1 MPHNVDVDS
10 AWGTALIA
18 LAGTLVGAALSLF
31 GGIWQQ
37 KRNEKATE
45 ANRRTV
51 LRDTSLDRVT
61 EELFAIIRLSES
73 VPSSRTPVEEHTAW
87 ERTLREHLTR
97 IEMASLR
104 LENPLRATINDMCSL
119 LNDWDR
125 LKPTAWPHQVVTGA
139 TRHAIDSIGAFQR
152 GETLPDAGPSV
163 QRLREAREVAD
174 EYERVAA
181 EETRLATEEM
191 RRNSSA

>member
-1 MPHNVDVDS
+1 MDS

-31 GGIWQQ
+31 GGILQQ

-45 ANRRTV
+45 ANRRTA
-51 LRDTSLDRVT
+51 LREASLDRIT
-61 EELFAIIRLSES
+61 EELFAVVRLSES
-73 VPSSRTPVEEHTAW
+73 APSSHTSAEDHTAW

-104 LENPLRATINDMCSL
+104 LENPLRATINDMSSLL
-119 LNDWDR
+119 LNDRDR
-125 LKPTAWPHQVVTGA
+125 LAPMAWPHQVVAGA

-152 GETLPDAGPSV
+152 GETLPAAGPTI
-163 QRLREAREVAD
+163 QRLWAAREVAD
-174 EYERVAA
+174 ENERVAA
-181 EETRLATEEM
+181 EEA
-191 RRNSSA
+191 RRNSSP

>member
-1 MPHNVDVDS
+1 VDS

-37 KRNEKATE
+37 KRNEKVTE
-45 ANRRTV
+45 ANRRNI
-51 LRDTSLDRVT
+51 LREASLDRVT
-61 EELFAIIRLSES
+61 EELFAIVRLSES
-73 VPSSRTPVEEHTAW
+73 VPSSHTPVSEHTAW
-87 ERTLREHLTR
+87 ERVLREHLTR
-97 IEMASLR
+97 IEIASLR

-125 LKPTAWPHQVVTGA
+125 LGPTAWPHQVVTDA
-139 TRHAIDSIGAFQR
+139 TRYAIDSIGAIQR
-152 GETLPDAGPSV
+152 GETLPDAGPGV
-163 QRLREAREVAD
+163 QRLWEAREVAD

-181 EETRLATEEM
+181 EETRRAEEEI
-191 RRNSSA
+191 RRNSST

>member
-1 MPHNVDVDS
+1 MDS

-18 LAGTLVGAALSLF
+18 LAGTLVGAAASL
-31 GGIWQQ
+31 GGGMWQQ
-37 KRNEKATE
+37 KRNEKVTE

-51 LRDTSLDRVT
+51 LREASLDRVT
-61 EELFAIIRLSES
+61 EELFAIVRLSES
-73 VPSSRTPVEEHTAW
+73 VPSSHTPAEDHTAW

-104 LENPLRATINDMCSL
+104 LENPLRATINDMSSL

-125 LKPTAWPHQVVTGA
+125 LAPTAWPHQVVTGA

-152 GETLPDAGPSV
+152 GETLPAAAPSV
-163 QRLREAREVAD
+163 QRLWAAQEVAD
-174 EYERVAA
+174 ENERVAA
-181 EETRLATEEM
+181 EEV
-191 RRNSSA
+191 RRNSSP

>member
-1 MPHNVDVDS
+1 MDS

-18 LAGTLVGAALSLF
+18 LSGTLVGAALSLF

-51 LRDTSLDRVT
+51 LREASLDRIT
-61 EELFAIIRLSES
+61 EELFAIVRLGES
-73 VPSSRTPVEEHTAW
+73 VPSSDTSAEDHTAW

-119 LNDWDR
+119 LLNDRDR
-125 LKPTAWPHQVVTGA
+125 LAPMAWPYQVVTGA

-152 GETLPDAGPSV
+152 GETLPDAGRSV
-163 QRLREAREVAD
+163 QRLRAARERAD
-174 EYERVAA
+174 EDEREA
-181 EETRLATEEM
+181 EEET
-191 RRNSSA
+191 RRNSSP